1 VHTRGIDPRDD
12 QAAAADIISS
22 GDSRFAAIRLH
33 PRLARWLVRLRWP
46 GIAAA
51 AAAAV
56 AVLTLTAH
64 HRPGQ
69 PAPVLVT
76 NMAVSGKGGVFAEG
90 TAGSLR
96 WHLAVQNI
104 ADPGY
109 PCLPGV
115 TVNGTDA
122 DPVSSVLHSPLES
135 AIGNPAFISPGS
147 VLPGAG
153 IAFVQLPSDAD
164 RLWLNPVDG
173 LQLSTT
179 PVTVTACGQQF
190 RLAGFAY
197 PLAAS
202 LQMHVDF
209 AGGAAGAFT
218 APPSFSDPQPIL
230 AEPQVDGLWQDM
242 DSTHAQMATQVLAA
256 GHAAGQPWS
265 VSVAFGTAGDCFTLI
280 TGYVDNTGTNLKP
293 DVNLTC
299 GPMSTPRG
307 PDLFVALPLAAQ
319 AGVSPGTGYALSVS
333 PGTTLLAARL
343 SGGQTLPVFPE
354 VVGGRAYAAFFV
366 PEPQHLS
373 ALTWITGT
381 ARATTSRLP
390 KDGYIQIQP

>member
-1 VHTRGIDPRDD
+1 VAV
-12 QAAAADIISS
+12 AAAI
-22 GDSRFAAIRLH
+22 
-33 PRLARWLVRLRWP
+33 
-46 GIAAA
+46 
-51 AAAAV
+51 
-56 AVLTLTAH
+56 AVLALTAH
-64 HRPGQ
+64 HSPGP
-69 PAPVLVT
+69 PAPVMVT
-76 NMAVSGKGGVFAEG
+76 SMAVSGKDGVFAEG
-90 TAGSLR
+90 TAGSHR

-122 DPVSSVLHSPLES
+122 DPVSSVLHSPFES
-135 AIGNPAFISPGS
+135 AIGDPAFIAPGS

-153 IAFVQLPSDAD
+153 IAFVQLPGDAD
-164 RLWLNPVDG
+164 RLWVNPVDG
-173 LQLSTT
+173 LQVSTT

-197 PLAAS
+197 PLAAA
-202 LQMHVDF
+202 LQLHVEF
-209 AGGAAGAFT
+209 AGGEAGAFT

-230 AEPQVDGLWQDM
+230 AEPEVNGLWQDM
-242 DSTHAQMATQVLAA
+242 DSAHAQMATQVLAA
-256 GHAAGQPWS
+256 GRAAGQPWS

-354 VVGGRAYAAFFV
+354 VVDGRTYAAFFV
-366 PEPQHLS
+366 PAPQHLS

-381 ARATTSRLP
+381 THATTSRLP
-390 KDGYIQIQP
+390 KDGYLQVQP